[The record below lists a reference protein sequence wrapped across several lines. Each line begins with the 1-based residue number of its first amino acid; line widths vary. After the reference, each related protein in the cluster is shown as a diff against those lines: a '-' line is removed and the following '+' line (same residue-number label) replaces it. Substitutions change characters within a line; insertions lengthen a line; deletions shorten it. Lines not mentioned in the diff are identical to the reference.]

1 MYMFCLWNF
10 EFKYN
15 KHNDVIW
22 LTMLLY
28 IKKTKLTKYIMRER
42 EKIDLT
48 CKYDKKKKLKYVKI
62 LINLYTTKQNSF

>member
-48 CKYDKKKKLKYVKI
+48 CKYDKKKKVKI
-62 LINLYTTKQNSF
+62 R